1 MLNIKSTQNSC
12 VFPMRMTV
20 EKLKREWGAS
30 PRTKRCCKY
39 RDSAAS
45 AKAGHWG
52 NLRRQ
57 RQKSPEIQV
66 RRTAG
71 NDHEHNISCVVILCY
86 EKTVA
91 AIGKSEKEHPVAAIF
106 YELKI
111 QSNES

>member
-12 VFPMRMTV
+12 VFPIRQTV
-20 EKLKREWGAS
+20 GKLKREWGAN

-71 NDHEHNISCVVILCY
+71 IYHKRNIFCVVILCC

-91 AIGKSEKEHPVAAIF
+91 AIGNPERS
-106 YELKI
+106 I
-111 QSNES
+111 QLL